1 MAKKSKYQSIYDRAK
16 QNENKTEDLSKS
28 IHADKFG
35 YNQNS
40 PASITKTRL
49 DNKANNIKKNL
60 MLFIIALLALIIV
73 GLGIESAIKHEN
85 PITVVKESM
94 QANPPAKWKP
104 NSDVANQKYNFDG
117 SSSSSSSSNTSGV
130 TAGIS
135 SATQDATKQTNDNNF
150 DTSH

>member
-117 SSSSSSSSNTSGV
+117 SSSSSNTSGV

-135 SATQDATKQTNDNNF
+135 SATQDATKQTNDSNF